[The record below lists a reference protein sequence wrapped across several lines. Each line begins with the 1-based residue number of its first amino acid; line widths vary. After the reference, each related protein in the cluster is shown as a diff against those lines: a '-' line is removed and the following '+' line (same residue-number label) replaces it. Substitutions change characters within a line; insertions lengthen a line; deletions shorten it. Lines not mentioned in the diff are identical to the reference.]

1 MELIQMKGVKNKMK
15 KVKDKETGERI
26 LVEKECES
34 MTRGIR
40 SYAGYVIRMKIR
52 WNKYLF
58 GLTL

>member
-52 WNKYLF
+52 
-58 GLTL
+58 